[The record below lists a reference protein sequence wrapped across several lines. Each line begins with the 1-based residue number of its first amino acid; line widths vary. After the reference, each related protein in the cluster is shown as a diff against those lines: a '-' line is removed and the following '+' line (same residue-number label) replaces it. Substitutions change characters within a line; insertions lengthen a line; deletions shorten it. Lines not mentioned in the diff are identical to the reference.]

1 MFRCRKIDANTRI
14 LVMNMNGFRFDY
26 EEKIDQMTRFCKNNQ
41 TDVLMLSEKMENG
54 QLEQQM

>member
-1 MFRCRKIDANTRI
+1 
-14 LVMNMNGFRFDY
+14 MNMNGFRFNY